1 MIEFV
6 YRENA
11 KETGPERKI
20 ELPKNV
26 RQIGDPEDR
35 RKIYIEDYVITYLRR
50 LAGEETL
57 NSRVA
62 ILLGH
67 SERMDGLPYL
77 FIRGAVGL
85 KKLEYTENGIPFTDE
100 TWAEVYGAMKEY
112 FADLDI
118 LGWYLS
124 LPGYPME
131 LGPELLKI
139 HVNYFG
145 GVDKVLLVSDSSDEA
160 ADFFAYEN
168 GKLTRQRGY
177 TIFYERNEAMQRYM
191 IETGD
196 GESIDEKEH
205 FEDRAIKSF
214 RTIVQEKKEQSGQK
228 RVMTFLYM
236 ASTFLVMVVLV
247 IGITLI
253 NNYEKM
259 EGLETSLRE
268 LTNSLEQ
275 QDAELQSAYA
285 DLGQA
290 EDADAAEGAEKTTS
304 AEDSGETGEN
314 ETAEGKTTTQESREN
329 QETAEVDESTAS
341 ADTQSQSES
350 SGDPSTQESASAP
363 AASNEAISIP
373 ESYTVRKGDT
383 LLKISRRIYGRDDEI
398 DAICSLNGIED
409 SDRILEGQKLLLP

>member
-6 YRENA
+6 YRENSEE
-11 KETGPERKI
+11 KGTEWKP

-26 RQIGDPEDR
+26 KQIGEPEEK
-35 RKIYIEDYVITYLRR
+35 RKIYIEDYVITYLKR

-57 NSRVA
+57 NSKLA
-62 ILLGH
+62 ILLGDT
-67 SERMDGLPYL
+67 ERAGGISYL
-77 FIRGAVGL
+77 FIKGAVGL
-85 KKLEYTENGIPFTDE
+85 KDLEYTEQGIPFTDE
-100 TWAEVYGAMKEY
+100 VWAEIYGTMKEY

-131 LGPELLKI
+131 LSQELLKV
-139 HVNYFG
+139 HRDYFG
-145 GVDKVLLVSDSSDEA
+145 GADKLLMVSDSADGE
-160 ADFFAYEN
+160 ADFFVYEN
-168 GKLTRQRGY
+168 GKMLRQSGY
-177 TIFYERNEAMQRYM
+177 AIFYQQNEAMQRYM
-191 IETGD
+191 IETGN

-205 FEDRAIKSF
+205 FEDRAIQSF
-214 RTIVQEKKEQSGQK
+214 RTIIQEKKEQNGQK
-228 RVMTFLYM
+228 RVLTFLYM

-259 EGLETSLRE
+259 EGMETALRE
-268 LTNSLEQ
+268 LSNSLEQ
-275 QDAELQSAYA
+275 QDSELADAYA

-290 EDADAAEGAEKTTS
+290 EDTADDGKEDGEDTAGEESAAA
-304 AEDSGETGEN
+304 
-314 ETAEGKTTTQESREN
+314 Q
-329 QETAEVDESTAS
+329 ESTA
-341 ADTQSQSES
+341 AGE
-350 SGDPSTQESASAP
+350 P
-363 AASNEAISIP
+363 AASADVPAQSGTPTDVSEEASDSAPDDSNEEASVP
-373 ESYTVRKGDT
+373 DSYTVRKGDT

>member
-6 YRENA
+6 YRENSEE
-11 KETGPERKI
+11 KGTEWKP

-26 RQIGDPEDR
+26 KQIGEPEEK
-35 RKIYIEDYVITYLRR
+35 RKIYIEDYVITYLKR

-57 NSRVA
+57 NSKLA
-62 ILLGH
+62 ILLGDT
-67 SERMDGLPYL
+67 ERAGGISYL
-77 FIRGAVGL
+77 FIKGAVGL
-85 KKLEYTENGIPFTDE
+85 KDLEYTEQGIPFTDE
-100 TWAEVYGAMKEY
+100 VWAEIYGTMKEY

-131 LGPELLKI
+131 LSQELLKV
-139 HVNYFG
+139 HRDYFG
-145 GVDKVLLVSDSSDEA
+145 GADKLLMVSDSADGE
-160 ADFFAYEN
+160 ADFFVYEN
-168 GKLTRQRGY
+168 GKMLRQRGY
-177 TIFYERNEAMQRYM
+177 AIFYQQNEAMQRYM
-191 IETGD
+191 IETGN

-205 FEDRAIKSF
+205 FEDRAIQSF
-214 RTIVQEKKEQSGQK
+214 RTIIQEKKEQNGQK
-228 RVMTFLYM
+228 RVLTFLYM

-259 EGLETSLRE
+259 EGMETALRE
-268 LTNSLEQ
+268 LSNSLEQ
-275 QDAELQSAYA
+275 QDSELADAYA

-290 EDADAAEGAEKTTS
+290 EDTADDGK
-304 AEDSGETGEN
+304 EDGEN
-314 ETAEGKTTTQESREN
+314 TAGEESAAA
-329 QETAEVDESTAS
+329 QESTA
-341 ADTQSQSES
+341 AGE
-350 SGDPSTQESASAP
+350 P
-363 AASNEAISIP
+363 AASADVPAQSGTPTDVSEEASDSAPDDSNEEASVP
-373 ESYTVRKGDT
+373 DSYTVRKGDT

>member
-26 RQIGDPEDR
+26 RQIGDLEDR

-67 SERMDGLPYL
+67 SEQMDGLPYL

-85 KKLEYTENGIPFTDE
+85 KKLEYIENGIPFTDE
-100 TWAEVYGAMKEY
+100 IWAEVYGAMKEY

-214 RTIVQEKKEQSGQK
+214 RTIVQEKREASGQK

-259 EGLETSLRE
+259 TGLETALRE
-268 LTNSLEQ
+268 LTDSLEQ
-275 QDAELQSAYA
+275 QDTELKAAYA

-290 EDADAAEGAEKTTS
+290 EDAAEGTKKATS
-304 AEDSGETGEN
+304 AENSGETGKNGIAAGE
-314 ETAEGKTTTQESREN
+314 TTTQESREN
-329 QETAEVDESTAS
+329 QETAEMDESTAG
-341 ADTQSQSES
+341 ADTQSQSEA
-350 SGDPSTQESASAP
+350 SGDPSTRESASTP
-363 AASNEAISIP
+363 AASDAATSTP

-383 LLKISRRIYGRDDEI
+383 LLKISRQIYGRDDEI

>member
-6 YRENA
+6 YRENSEE
-11 KETGPERKI
+11 KGTEWKP

-26 RQIGDPEDR
+26 KQIGEPEEK
-35 RKIYIEDYVITYLRR
+35 RKIYIEDYVITYLKR

-57 NSRVA
+57 NSKLA
-62 ILLGH
+62 ILLGDT
-67 SERMDGLPYL
+67 ERAGGISYL
-77 FIRGAVGL
+77 FIKGAVGL
-85 KKLEYTENGIPFTDE
+85 KDLEYTEQGIPFTDE
-100 TWAEVYGAMKEY
+100 VWAEIYGTMKEY

-131 LGPELLKI
+131 LSQELLKV
-139 HVNYFG
+139 HRDYFG
-145 GVDKVLLVSDSSDEA
+145 GADKLLMVSDSAEGE
-160 ADFFAYEN
+160 ADFFVYEN
-168 GKLTRQRGY
+168 GKMLRQRGY
-177 TIFYERNEAMQRYM
+177 AIFYQQNEAMQRYM
-191 IETGD
+191 IETGN

-205 FEDRAIKSF
+205 FEDRAIQSF
-214 RTIVQEKKEQSGQK
+214 RTIIQEKKEQNGQK
-228 RVMTFLYM
+228 RVLTFLYM

-259 EGLETSLRE
+259 EGMETALRE
-268 LTNSLEQ
+268 LSNSLEQ
-275 QDAELQSAYA
+275 QDSELADAYA

-290 EDADAAEGAEKTTS
+290 EDTADDGK
-304 AEDSGETGEN
+304 EDGEN
-314 ETAEGKTTTQESREN
+314 TAGEESAAA
-329 QETAEVDESTAS
+329 QESTA
-341 ADTQSQSES
+341 AGE
-350 SGDPSTQESASAP
+350 P
-363 AASNEAISIP
+363 AASADVPAQSGTPTDVSEEASDSAPDDSNEEASVP
-373 ESYTVRKGDT
+373 DSYTVRKGDT